1 MSDKI
6 TDKFELYDILGVVVP
21 GLVAVGMIFGALS
34 WTGNQIEIPAIPETL
49 QVLVLSASAIVLGQ
63 MVQAIGSLLEPFYFW
78 TWGGRP
84 SDRSLRG
91 HSKRLSAVQADLLK
105 KRLANH
111 ILAGASHD
119 LSDCEIFV
127 SAMALCNH
135 KSLGRV
141 ERFNSLYAY
150 HRALTTLLLVST
162 VATLSII
169 YFDDPNPRAAWQV
182 VGLQVVVMLLF
193 WFRTKQRGAYFAEE
207 VIRMADLEVGRQ

>member
-6 TDKFELYDILGVVVP
+6 TDKFELYDVLGIVVP

-34 WTGNQIEIPAIPETL
+34 WTGHKIEIPAMPEAL
-49 QVLVLSASAIVLGQ
+49 QVLVSSATAIVLGQ

-84 SDRSLRG
+84 SDQALKG
-91 HSKRLSAVQADLLK
+91 QSKRLSAAQAELLK
-105 KRLANH
+105 KRLANY

-119 LSDCEIFV
+119 LTDQEIFL
-127 SAMALCNH
+127 SAMSVCNH

-150 HRALTTLLLVST
+150 HRALTTLLLLST
-162 VATLSII
+162 IGTLGII
-169 YFDDPNPRAAWQV
+169 YVADPNPRAAWRV
-182 VGLQVVVMLLF
+182 VGLEVLVTLLF
-193 WFRTKQRGAYFAEE
+193 WFRTRQRGRYFADE
-207 VIRMADLEVGRQ
+207 VLRMADLEVGRK